1 MSNLI
6 PTPRVNK
13 HGNTVIRHMRPDT
26 GSGAGTSPL
35 PAPYSPGI
43 EQRVHSHMVSELQ
56 ERMELVYDRRALS
69 FTSMTYIDALK
80 DRLELKGRDVVEG
93 YYDFITEDP
102 DNYREQFLMS
112 VLHHYL
118 DDDDA
123 GYMLFLARTLGIHDQ
138 GSWDEMRGGTD
149 DYLIYW
155 EMYRGMQEY
164 EGFTLPHNV
173 LYASKEESAQVESL
187 AKVTSAVRDTDRK
200 MIEDRG
206 YSTDGYFVL
215 RDESLVNLATSRPDD
230 ADAIVAIIRERKLI
244 DADGI
249 AAIIDSSIPALR
261 DGAL

>member
-1 MSNLI
+1 MSNLV

-26 GSGAGTSPL
+26 GSGSGTSPL

-43 EQRVHSHMVSELQ
+43 EQRVHSHMVSDLQ
-56 ERMELVYDRRALS
+56 ERMEQVYERHGLS
-69 FTSMTYIDALK
+69 FTSMTIISDLK
-80 DRLELKGRDVVEG
+80 DRMELKGRDVVEG
-93 YYDFITEDP
+93 YYDFIIEDP
-102 DNYREQFLMS
+102 DNHREQFLMS

-138 GSWDEMRGGTD
+138 GSWSEMQGGTD

-164 EGFTLPHNV
+164 DSFVLPQNI
-173 LYASKEESAQVESL
+173 LYADKEEIAQVESL
-187 AKVTSAVRDTDRK
+187 VKITSAVRSTDRK
-200 MIEDRG
+200 MTEDRG

-215 RDESLVNLATSRPDD
+215 RDESLVELATNRPDD
-230 ADAIVAIIRERKLI
+230 ADAIVEIITERKLM
-244 DADGI
+244 DADDI
-249 AAIIDSSIPALR
+249 EAIIDAAIPTLR